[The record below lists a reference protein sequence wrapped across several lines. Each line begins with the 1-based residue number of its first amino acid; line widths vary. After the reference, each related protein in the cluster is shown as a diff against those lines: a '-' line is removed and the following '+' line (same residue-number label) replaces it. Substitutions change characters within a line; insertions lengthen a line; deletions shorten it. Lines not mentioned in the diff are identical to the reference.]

1 MVRTR
6 LIINVG
12 STNRT
17 LPNENFKAY
26 ERLKKSGPRGAPK
39 LFAVMLLKKELRSLP
54 KKRSKIKK
62 QKGVQNGRLMIFI
75 ESVCD
80 KKLPKS
86 SILQNLI
93 LNLFLAMFSY
103 FLANLAILNLLNLC
117 YYISSISST
126 LSISAGFKY

>member
-26 ERLKKSGPRGAPK
+26 ERFKKSGPRGAPK

-54 KKRSKIKK
+54 TKKIQNQKAKRASK
-62 QKGVQNGRLMIFI
+62 MAA
-75 ESVCD
+75 S
-80 KKLPKS
+80 
-86 SILQNLI
+86 
-93 LNLFLAMFSY
+93 
-103 FLANLAILNLLNLC
+103 
-117 YYISSISST
+117 
-126 LSISAGFKY
+126 